1 MINDIW
7 LLYFVSEVQNEC
19 FTIELKTFAELL
31 LTIHALLSAMPYT
44 GHEVLLINVQ
54 ISGFVVEILLLIL
67 AIDI

>member
-44 GHEVLLINVQ
+44 GHEVLSINV
-54 ISGFVVEILLLIL
+54 
-67 AIDI
+67 